1 MLSVQKLQQANLNPL
16 SFELAGGECLLVQGP
31 SGSGKSLFLRALA
44 DLDCNEGTVALDG
57 KLREDFPAPQ
67 WRQLVAYVP
76 AESGWWTDIV
86 GEHFSDWSAAL
97 PLIKQLRLSSTCNE
111 WLVPRLSTGEKQRL
125 ALIRALIVK
134 PRVLLLDEPTSGL
147 DPQAIYAVESLI
159 QETMK
164 QGVSVLWVSHNQAQA
179 KRLARRCLHF
189 EQGSAKEI
197 AL

>member
-1 MLSVQKLQQANLNPL
+1 MLSVQKLQPINLDPI
-16 SFELAGGECLLVQGP
+16 SFELAKGECLLVQGA

-111 WLVPRLSTGEKQRL
+111 WLVPRL
-125 ALIRALIVK
+125 
-134 PRVLLLDEPTSGL
+134 
-147 DPQAIYAVESLI
+147 
-159 QETMK
+159 
-164 QGVSVLWVSHNQAQA
+164 
-179 KRLARRCLHF
+179 
-189 EQGSAKEI
+189 
-197 AL
+197 